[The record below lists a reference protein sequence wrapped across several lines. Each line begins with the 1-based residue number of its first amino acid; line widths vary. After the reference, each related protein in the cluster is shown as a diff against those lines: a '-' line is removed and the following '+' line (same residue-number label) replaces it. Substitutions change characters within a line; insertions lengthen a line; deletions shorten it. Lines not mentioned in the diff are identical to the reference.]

1 MAAGNTVPGP
11 QVSRRRRAIADLWVI
26 AGLAS
31 AAFAGLAAIDGFERF
46 AVWSRAHEAWQ
57 LDELLMLTG
66 VLTVSAAV
74 FAARRWRD
82 LLAEIR
88 LREASDAAVKR
99 LEGILP
105 ICSFCKRIRDD
116 DGTWTA
122 VESYVRRHSAAEFS
136 HGFCEECRAR
146 HYQDEDPGAQD
157 VIP

>member
-1 MAAGNTVPGP
+1 MAGEKTVPVA
-11 QVSRRRRAIADLWVI
+11 QASRRRRAIGDVWVI
-26 AGLAS
+26 AALAS
-31 AAFAGLAAIDGFERF
+31 AAFAVLAAADGFERF
-46 AVWSRAHEAWQ
+46 AAWSRAHEAWQ

-82 LLAEIR
+82 LVAEIR
-88 LREASDAAVKR
+88 LREASDATVKR

-136 HGFCEECRAR
+136 HGFCDECGAAHYPDEGAR
-146 HYQDEDPGAQD
+146 TPD

>member
-1 MAAGNTVPGP
+1 MAAEKTVPGS
-11 QVSRRRRAIADLWVI
+11 QASRRRRAIVDLCVI

-31 AAFAGLAAIDGFERF
+31 AAFAGLAAIDSFERF

-57 LDELLMLTG
+57 LDELLTLTG
-66 VLTVSAAV
+66 VLAVSAAV
-74 FAARRWRD
+74 FALRRWRD

-88 LREASDAAVKR
+88 LREASEATVKR

-122 VESYVRRHSAAEFS
+122 IESYVRRRSAAEFS
-136 HGFCEECRAR
+136 HGFCEACEAA
-146 HYQDEDPGAQD
+146 HYPDERPRSPD
-157 VIP
+157 IP